1 MELLISDFIE
11 KIEAEFED
19 TVPGTIKPETRFRDQ
34 FDWTSVNALVL
45 FSMINVEYG
54 IIMTA
59 EDLQKSFTIQDL
71 FNIIVSKTQH
81 G

>member
-1 MELLISDFIE
+1 MELLISDFISR
-11 KIEAEFED
+11 IESEFGD
-19 TVPGTIKPETRFRDQ
+19 VVPGSVKPETKFRDH

-54 IIMTA
+54 ITLTA
-59 EDLQKSFTIQDL
+59 EDLQKSATIQDL
-71 FNIIVSKTQH
+71 FNIISLKIAN

>member
-1 MELLISDFIE
+1 MELLISDFISR
-11 KIEAEFED
+11 IESEFD
-19 TVPGTIKPETRFRDQ
+19 DVVPGSVKPETKFRDH

-54 IIMTA
+54 VTLTA
-59 EDLQKSFTIQDL
+59 EDLQKSTTIQDL
-71 FNIIVSKTQH
+71 FNIISLKIAN